1 MIITQLPLK
10 EIIVNRLRQE
20 IFEGN
25 YKPGERLIEQSLADQ
40 YGVSRGP
47 IREALVQLEREGLAQ
62 VIPRRGALVT
72 EVSMAEAREIYT
84 LRGHLEGLAVRL
96 AVEHWTDEHGARLGA
111 LVAEMAPL
119 GPQDWPQAVEIDQRF
134 HHLIVEASGSRTLFQ
149 TYQSLDSKVVACFL
163 AVKRYLGVLPVAM
176 ASRHSELT
184 LTLQQKNF
192 ARAEI
197 LAIDHWTETAARFQS
212 LVPNG

>member
-10 EIIVNRLRQE
+10 EIIVNRLRQD

-25 YKPGERLIEQSLADQ
+25 YRPGVRLIEQSLADQ

-47 IREALVQLEREGLAQ
+47 IREALVQLEQEGLAR

-72 EVSMAEAREIYT
+72 EVSMVEAREIYT

-96 AVEHWTDEHGARLGA
+96 AGERWKDEHGVRLGA
-111 LVAEMAPL
+111 LLSEMVPL
-119 GPQDWPQAVEIDQRF
+119 GPQDWPEAVDIDNRF

-176 ASRHSELT
+176 ASRHSELAMA
-184 LTLQQKNF
+184 LQQRDF

-197 LAIDHWTETAARFQS
+197 LAIGHWTETAARFQS